1 MMDIW
6 FWVAF
11 WPHTWQAFTVVL
23 GQGVWYEAAHAIGNV
38 VIALAIGPEL
48 RTLAGALCPAVTDGG
63 RLGVKLAV
71 AAVALALAA
80 SPADYVASHQ
90 QPDGGF
96 AEPGGTSDPALTAWS
111 VLGLVAA
118 GRDPGPFGG
127 GVPDGP
133 SRPPARRRSLCA
145 SSPCGARPG
154 HDRRRGAASKRFA
167 GQDGRVGPLVNST
180 IWGVLAL
187 RAADRPVAPSIRY
200 LLRAQ
205 HRSGGWAWYPRGAP
219 DSNDTAAAVQALRAG
234 GVGARSRPIRRALAY
249 LRRLQ
254 HKDGGFSLV
263 RGRASDAQSTAW
275 AIQAFVAARR
285 DTGPRRRFATWPS
298 LRRPDGSYRYSKRY
312 ATTPVWVTSQVLP
325 ALARRPFPLR

>member
-1 MMDIW
+1 M
-6 FWVAF
+6 
-11 WPHTWQAFTVVL
+11 
-23 GQGVWYEAAHAIGNV
+23 
-38 VIALAIGPEL
+38 
-48 RTLAGALCPAVTDGG
+48 R
-63 RLGVKLAV
+63 LAV
-71 AAVALALAA
+71 AAVAFALAA

-96 AEPGGTSDPALTAWS
+96 AESGGTSDPALTAWS

-118 GRDPGPFGG
+118 GRDPGPSA
-127 GVPDGP
+127 VEYL
-133 SRPPARRRSLCA
+133 RARSESGATELALRILALRALGQEASADAGRLEALRR
-145 SSPCGARPG
+145 
-154 HDRRRGAASKRFA
+154 
-167 GQDGRVGPLVNST
+167 QDGRVGSLVNST
-180 IWGVLAL
+180 IWSVLAL

-200 LLRAQ
+200 LVRAQ
-205 HRSGGWAWYPRGAP
+205 HKSGGWAWHPRGAP

-234 GVGARSRPIRRALAY
+234 GVGARARPIRRALAY

-285 DTGPRRRFATWPS
+285 EPGRASFGYLAG